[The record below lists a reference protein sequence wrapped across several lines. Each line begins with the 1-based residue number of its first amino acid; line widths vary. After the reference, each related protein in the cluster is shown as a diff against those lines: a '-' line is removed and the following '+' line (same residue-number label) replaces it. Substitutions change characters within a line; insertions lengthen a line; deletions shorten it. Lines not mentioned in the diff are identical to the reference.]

1 MESAQIKYSP
11 KKIRDFCILYLFQN
25 TEEKV
30 ELDEKFYPLGAIV
43 NEIQVDSKDVF
54 YKNNIENAFDM
65 KVGEK
70 VHSHLNA

>member
-1 MESAQIKYSP
+1 M
-11 KKIRDFCILYLFQN
+11 FQN

-70 VHSHLNA
+70 THSHLNA